1 VSRLRDWIRMR
12 FRSPEPVEERRR
24 THEELER
31 TRQRAHEISCRAD
44 QVIKKYGELGESSHR

>member
-1 VSRLRDWIRMR
+1 MR
-12 FRSPEPVEERRR
+12 GSVVGDSLAARR